1 VNLVE
6 IVLVGIVSLAA
17 IVFLALWIRSA
28 GAHAERRRPTW
39 MELAVGAITD
49 FFDALGIGS
58 FATTTSIFRLRR
70 MMPDELIP
78 GTLNVGHA
86 PAAIAEALIFVAAV
100 SVDPALLVAGAL
112 FVAVNLD
119 LLPGGGTALALDGWR
134 CSG

>member
-1 VNLVE
+1 
-6 IVLVGIVSLAA
+6 
-17 IVFLALWIRSA
+17 
-28 GAHAERRRPTW
+28 